1 MQNVVA
7 DNSRDQYDTRA
18 VGLVLWLYKDPLYRS
33 LLLPELLEDLDKI
46 MDGDGGGNKNL
57 RSTIKVAIKGMNRHD
72 NNSCSIKLENLT
84 FNCFTEYLLSLR
96 PKKKKKKRRKRKR
109 TGVVNEAESGGES
122 ELSIGL
128 ESERKKYLGKSM
140 YGSSRSA
147 LMHLYRGC
155 GAKMSD
161 TF

>member
-1 MQNVVA
+1 VAPKEKPVTVVSPKNMTVATEATGTQFALVPVRNSLELETIMKNVVA

-18 VGLVLWLYKDPLYRS
+18 VGLVLWLYKDPSYRS

-72 NNSCSIKLENLT
+72 INSCTIKLANLN

-109 TGVVNEAESGGES
+109 T
-122 ELSIGL
+122 
-128 ESERKKYLGKSM
+128 
-140 YGSSRSA
+140 
-147 LMHLYRGC
+147 
-155 GAKMSD
+155 
-161 TF
+161 